1 MTTEK
6 PLEDLRK
13 AHEEEY
19 FRKANAEAA
28 AKLKK
33 RVDLQGTGIQDT
45 SLIDHLL
52 TLGFDAD
59 SARALYLLPL
69 VDVAWADGAV
79 QAAERREILTALD
92 KQGIAPHTK
101 AYNLVLRWVDRGAA
115 DESYLNAR
123 TLLEPIVHELK
134 KSGKDPSSWILE
146 ASEKVANVTNSLF
159 GLGSKMISKEEKAY
173 LENLAKKF
181 SS

>member
-1 MTTEK
+1 MTSEK
-6 PLEDLRK
+6 PLEELRK

-33 RVDLQGTGIQDT
+33 RADLEGAGIQDS

-52 TLGFDAD
+52 ALGFDAD

-69 VDVAWADGAV
+69 VDVAWADGTV
-79 QAAERREILTALD
+79 QTAERREILAALE
-92 KQGIAPHTK
+92 KQGIAANTK
-101 AYNLVLRWVDRGAA
+101 AYNLVLRWVDRGAT

-123 TLLEPIVHELK
+123 TLLEPIILEQK
-134 KSGKDPSSWILE
+134 KSGKDPSTWILE
-146 ASEKVANVTNSLF
+146 ATEKVASVTNNIF
-159 GLGSKMISKEEKAY
+159 GLGTRMISKEERTY
-173 LENLAKKF
+173 LEGLAKKF